1 MPDQRDGDELF
12 EDLDKFF
19 APIRDV
25 DWDDDDAP
33 QGQVPAEEH
42 VEVQTAPPADERRE
56 STQALPPIDPVE
68 IHAAPEPDPD
78 DDFQITTI
86 KIDDDLV
93 IDDGPAAD
101 PGSERAPEVS
111 EPAPVGEGQADLA
124 SLFADEDDVEGLEAE
139 VVEAEAAEAEAA
151 EAEAAEAV
159 EPVEVSFDESEPS
172 EDDLEAAAAHF
183 AGSLGDEA
191 TYETAPVQIIDEG
204 SDLLAEL
211 GADEVEEDILSDLQE
226 PSEAP
231 RTVVVG
237 AEGTTGPS
245 WQDVAAVEVGADVE
259 RRSPGSGQRDLPAAF
274 LTGLI
279 LAVVAIGA
287 LAISETAFVVVAVLG
302 ILVAQGELF
311 GVMVRHHHQPAT
323 MVGLVGGALITVGA
337 ASQGEAA
344 IPAMF
349 ALAVIAT
356 FVWFMAV
363 PVTARA
369 NAMVN
374 IGLTVLNL
382 AWIPLMGAY
391 LLATLDLPDGAALVI
406 AIIGLT
412 FVFDTFAFLVGSVW
426 GGSFFQ
432 RALAPNVSPKKSV
445 EGLIG
450 ATLVTVVIAAA
461 VLPSFVDVLDGNRTG
476 ALALAIVIA
485 LAATLGDLAES
496 LVKRDL
502 GIKDMGSIL
511 PGHGGVLDRVDSLL
525 FVAPAAYLALRVIL

>member
-33 QGQVPAEEH
+33 QGHAPAEEH
-42 VEVQTAPPADERRE
+42 VEVQTAPPAEEPRE
-56 STQALPPIDPVE
+56 PTQALPPIDPVE
-68 IHAAPEPDPD
+68 VHADPEPDPD

-86 KIDDDLV
+86 TIDDDPV
-93 IDDGPAAD
+93 IDEGPAE
-101 PGSERAPEVS
+101 PEPEWAPEVP
-111 EPAPVGEGQADLA
+111 EPAPVAEGQADLA
-124 SLFADEDDVEGLEAE
+124 SLFADEDDAEAPEAE
-139 VVEAEAAEAEAA
+139 AVEAET
-151 EAEAAEAV
+151 V

-172 EDDLEAAAAHF
+172 DDDLEAAAAHF
-183 AGSLGDEA
+183 AGSAGDEA

-211 GADEVEEDILSDLQE
+211 GADEVEEDILSDLHE
-226 PSEAP
+226 PSEPP

-237 AEGTTGPS
+237 AEGTSGPS

-259 RRSPGSGQRDLPAAF
+259 RQGPGSGQRDLPAAF

-337 ASQGEAA
+337 ATQGEAA

-369 NAMVN
+369 NAMGN

-412 FVFDTFAFLVGSVW
+412 FIFDTFAFLVGSVW

-496 LVKRDL
+496 LIKRDL